1 MCTFSQSSSYSKLA
15 VPPLA
20 AASKVTSTP
29 TRGVMAVE
37 RSGSSR
43 PGRPFLSRVS
53 HRCAGKGPGEPGQS
67 GCPSSGTATGSA
79 WLWAVTVLTG
89 VGARNLRFFAFLL
102 QSGTLQQSSG
112 PNGASPDPGPMKAPS
127 FCPQGLTGVQTLGRT
142 VEPLHFLAGARLQ
155 RVNTSAVSKVICEE
169 Y

>member
-1 MCTFSQSSSYSKLA
+1 M
-15 VPPLA
+15 PPLA

-29 TRGVMAVE
+29 TRGVTAVE

-67 GCPSSGTATGSA
+67 GRPSSGTATGSA